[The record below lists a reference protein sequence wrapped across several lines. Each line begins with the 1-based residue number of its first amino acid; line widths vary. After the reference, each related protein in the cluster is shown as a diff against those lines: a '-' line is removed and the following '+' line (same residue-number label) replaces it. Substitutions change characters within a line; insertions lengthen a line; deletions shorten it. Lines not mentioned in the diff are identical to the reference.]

1 MRVQAT
7 RTRQMTLQPL
17 MQLEL
22 LIASLLP
29 VTGIFLVIV
38 VGTKLIVPNLLVPF
52 IAFSIVCAIAIFF
65 AEFALISLMQRAI
78 KEQFSD
84 LIAICQAYM
93 AGNKESRAIV
103 YGDTELTTI
112 LAQTLNAL
120 LDFTTVQEKYYAS
133 RKTVS
138 ETNDEPLKKRV
149 KQFILEIAPAMNT
162 NLRAQTEKAAGDT
175 GLIID
180 ISTYIAKEFIQHLKL
195 THSATQ
201 LIIETISEAI
211 NRSIDL
217 AQTSETLLIDFSQ
230 TTERVE
236 KLVAFMQ
243 RLSGMLQ
250 LYVESTQET
259 PRTPFVIPKDNSFTD
274 VLADET
280 STDGT
285 ITGEKAILVDKLPAP
300 SEDTVSQQTQ
310 LLEEALSSLQEQTL
324 VAESLIEEFYNFAQ
338 GMHQSNTGV
347 LNVVERI
354 SSLVNLAEQLDHST
368 ALFQFPND
376 DYQNYP

>member
-1 MRVQAT
+1 
-7 RTRQMTLQPL
+7 MTLQPL